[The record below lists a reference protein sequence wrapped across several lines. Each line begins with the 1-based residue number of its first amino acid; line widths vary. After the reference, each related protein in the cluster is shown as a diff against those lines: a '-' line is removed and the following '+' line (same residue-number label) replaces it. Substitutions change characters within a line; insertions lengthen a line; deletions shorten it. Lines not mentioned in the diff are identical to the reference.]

1 MFNAQWAITPKVGKQ
16 KLQFMCYARRLI
28 VLYICVTFGK
38 NISDSVRVMEW
49 TRMIDADG
57 RTDTQNFGRYNII
70 PSPLFVHKSQ

>member
-38 NISDSVRVMEW
+38 NISDGVRVMEW
-49 TRMIDADG
+49 TRMMEALTDG
-57 RTDTQNFGRYNII
+57 QTLKISDGIT
-70 PSPLFVHKSQ
+70 